1 MRLSALT
8 VHPPLRKGLLQR
20 CATEPGPE
28 NSSQFLLLPV
38 PPVQVTLGP
47 YWVSAVRELFS
58 CQTQNLNQLREVHHK
73 INKNNKQTKKIF
85 KQQQQKSSKNTAK
98 WWWSWINFYS
108 QAGKLCL
115 SLTKGSEQL
124 NNILNEKVYENTI
137 YGRRSL
143 GPSPILCFSEGVCS
157 GVTAMPFYLSKKSMW
172 PPKAISLENI
182 FFPN

>member
-1 MRLSALT
+1 MRSSALT
-8 VHPPLRKGLLQR
+8 VHPPLQKGLLQR
-20 CATEPGPE
+20 CTTEPGPE
-28 NSSQFLLLPV
+28 NSSQFPLLPV

-73 INKNNKQTKKIF
+73 INKNNKQTKKSLSNNSRNPAKIQPNGDDPELISTP
-85 KQQQQKSSKNTAK
+85 KQVSSA
-98 WWWSWINFYS
+98 
-108 QAGKLCL
+108 L

-157 GVTAMPFYLSKKSMW
+157 GVTAMPFYLSKKSM
-172 PPKAISLENI
+172 
-182 FFPN
+182 

>member
-1 MRLSALT
+1 MYNRARA
-8 VHPPLRKGLLQR
+8 RKQ
-20 CATEPGPE
+20 
-28 NSSQFLLLPV
+28 LPV
-38 PPVQVTLGP
+38 PPSASSPSSGHFGPLLG
-47 YWVSAVRELFS
+47 FC
-58 CQTQNLNQLREVHHK
+58 CQGTIQLPDPKSQPAEGSSSQ
-73 INKNNKQTKKIF
+73 NKQKQQTNKKIF